1 MILDRIKEQIEEEKE
16 LKRQEYMKN
25 YVYKTADILKEKD
38 YFNKV
43 WKKYTFDVS
52 EGYFDMN
59 GKDSFIV
66 GVEVQATQDL
76 DDFAGMSVDGTY
88 YPDTNEL
95 VFSIIPCDNSRN
107 TDNMEEPFVAYEEW
121 YKVALGG
128 SVDNTQQIGDFDKLL
143 VEIERI
149 TNKKVAKQVKVNLEK
164 VIKENYNR
172 IMEIINENNLV
183 KWKLF
188 VILIV

>member
-25 YVYKTADILKEKD
+25 YVYKTADFLKEKD

-52 EGYFDMN
+52 EGGFCMN
-59 GKDSFIV
+59 GKDSFTV

-121 YKVALGG
+121 YRDGLNG
-128 SVDNTQQIGDFDKLL
+128 SIDNTQQVGDFCKLL
-143 VEIERI
+143 LEIERL
-149 TNKKVAKQVKVNLEK
+149 TNKEVAKQVKVNLEK

-183 KWKLF
+183 K
-188 VILIV
+188 

>member
-1 MILDRIKEQIEEEKE
+1 MILDRIKEQIDEEKE

-25 YVYKTADILKEKD
+25 YVYKTADLLKEKD

-52 EGYFDMN
+52 EGCFDVD
-59 GKDSFIV
+59 GKDSFTV
-66 GVEVQATQDL
+66 GVEIQATQDL

-88 YPDTNEL
+88 YSDTNEL
-95 VFSIIPCDNSRN
+95 VFSIIPCDNSIN

-121 YKVALGG
+121 YEVALGG

-149 TNKKVAKQVKVNLEK
+149 TNKKIAKQVKVNLEK

-172 IMEIINENNLV
+172 IMEIINKNNLV
-183 KWKLF
+183 K
-188 VILIV
+188 